1 MVVALLAQLIRE
13 ALDGDRELRRRLH
26 FGSLAG
32 PLRVVLTMRRLAT
45 MSFVY
50 SSLQLCLVTY
60 LVTYLTASVG
70 YSLVQ
75 AGLMMSLAQAMGV
88 VARIAWGALA
98 DGTRQPV
105 AVLAFIGGGMA
116 VGALATGA
124 FEATWSP
131 LLVAAVCAW
140 FGATAISWNG
150 VYLAEVVRRAPP
162 GRAVEATG
170 GSLAFTYLGVLVSP
184 PLFGLAAEHCAG
196 FGIAFA
202 FLALPAIACAAWL
215 WLSHRSARRLQ
226 LKAPRHHEREVTPV
240 CSRQPAATFRQQG
253 LRGGRRCR
261 NP

>member
-1 MVVALLAQLIRE
+1 
-13 ALDGDRELRRRLH
+13 
-26 FGSLAG
+26 
-32 PLRVVLTMRRLAT
+32 
-45 MSFVY
+45 MSFIY